1 MNINPKDL
9 ETWAQ
14 ENPRLALDAI
24 AEFADLNILAKALS
38 RPHEAGRE
46 IARALADVYEAD
58 TCANA
63 YNLWRDIESQ
73 DVREEEIYF

>member
-9 ETWAQ
+9 ETWAK
-14 ENPRLALDAI
+14 ENPKLALDAI

-58 TCANA
+58 TCASA
-63 YNLWRDIESQ
+63 YNLWAEIEVQ
-73 DVREEEIYF
+73 DFGENEIYF